1 MNIHRDASCDSR
13 LVQAKD
19 EPPWQHFR
27 RFVSLQR
34 SVHLLNIH
42 KNASCDSGV
51 VQAKYEP
58 PWLSW
63 QQVPLDK
70 WKVVLDKLDRLLIQ
84 VEALESVLE
93 GAPPS
98 PQTPFSNPCWCSW

>member
-1 MNIHRDASCDSR
+1 M
-13 LVQAKD
+13 
-19 EPPWQHFR
+19 
-27 RFVSLQR
+27 SLQR

-93 GAPPS
+93 GAPP
-98 PQTPFSNPCWCSW
+98 PLPADPLFQPMLV